1 MPIII
6 SGIALLIS
14 MVALW
19 MAVEARDK
27 SVNGIG
33 KFTKTC
39 IGPLHR
45 ELEKVKEQIEELS
58 QRLNHLAK
66 HQAKA
71 LDDNVL
77 EIASLRREITP
88 KNISDEKQSN
98 GKHHIS

>member
-1 MPIII
+1 MTNII

-27 SVNGIG
+27 SANGIG
-33 KFTKTC
+33 NFAKTC

-45 ELEKVKEQIEELS
+45 ELEKVKDQIEELS
-58 QRLNHLAK
+58 RRFNHLAK
-66 HQAKA
+66 HQAEA

-77 EIASLRREITP
+77 EIASLRREITSKKIP
-88 KNISDEKQSN
+88 DEKQSN
-98 GKHHIS
+98 GKHHTP